1 MTIRSISPT
10 AFVPLT
16 FLRLILAGILALTLM
31 FGVAFAQDAE
41 APAEA
46 PAAEASAGA
55 APEATEEAASTVPAA
70 VLDPAIETEELVL
83 RLVPLTKDELVEVA
97 DNWLGI
103 VKAQTQEVIEAQIEA
118 QQSEGDVA
126 SAALERMEQ
135 LTTERKRMF
144 DNLTATVNSL
154 EKKGG
159 DEAVISAYR
168 SYRSAVLVE
177 ETRNADATALASM
190 ATNWL
195 TSWDG
200 GLGLLKNIVIVM
212 VALFILFVV
221 ARFVRNIASR
231 WIDKVPN
238 LSKLLQAFLLVVI
251 YWLTVAI
258 GLMIVLSAL
267 GLDITPLF
275 ALIGGA
281 SFIIAFAM
289 QDTLGNL
296 AAGLMIM
303 INRPFDEGDYVDVG
317 GVAGTVNKVS
327 ISSTT
332 VTTPD
337 NQVIIIPNSK
347 VWGNVITNV
356 TTSATRRIDLTFGV
370 GYDDSIEKVQQV
382 LEEVVKAHPLVMTDP
397 EPVIRVHELAD
408 SSVNFIVRPWVSGAD
423 YWTVYWDLMRQV
435 KERFDAEGISIPY
448 PQQEMHVR
456 QNSAPAYIAPPS
468 QSASAPRG
476 QGGDAEMGEAPD
488 T

>member
-1 MTIRSISPT
+1 MPDTL
-10 AFVPLT
+10 FKL
-16 FLRLILAGILALTLM
+16 LLAGVLALALM
-31 FGVAFAQDAE
+31 LGTAFAQDAE
-41 APAEA
+41 APADA
-46 PAAEASAGA
+46 PAEDA
-55 APEATEEAASTVPAA
+55 AAQPAPEEAAEEEAAPAPPDA
-70 VLDPAIETEELVL
+70 VLDPSIETEELVL

-97 DNWLGI
+97 TAWLGI
-103 VKAQTQEVIEAQIEA
+103 VKAQTQQVIEAQIEA
-118 QQSEGDVA
+118 QQSEGDAA
-126 SAALERMEQ
+126 SAALDRMAE
-135 LTTERKRMF
+135 LTTERGRMF
-144 DNLTATVNSL
+144 DNLTAVVNSY

-159 DEAVISAYR
+159 DEAVVADFR
-168 SYRSAVLVE
+168 AYRSAVLVE
-177 ETRNADATALASM
+177 ETRNADATALLTM

-200 GLGLLKNIVIVM
+200 GLGLLKNIVIII
-212 VALFILFVV
+212 VALFILFMV
-221 ARFVRNIASR
+221 ARFVRNLASR

-251 YWLTVAI
+251 YWLTVAV

-267 GLDITPLF
+267 GVDITPLF

-303 INRPFDEGDYVDVG
+303 VNRPFDEGDYVDVG
-317 GVAGTVNKVS
+317 GVAGTVNNVS

-337 NQVIIIPNSK
+337 NQVIVIPNSK

-382 LEEVVKAHPLVMTDP
+382 LEETVKAHPLVLSDP

-408 SSVNFIVRPWVSGAD
+408 SSVNFICRPWVNGDD

-448 PQQEMHVR
+448 PQQDLHVK
-456 QNSAPAYIAPPS
+456 QGNAPIPVAPPS
-468 QSASAPRG
+468 RGASAAAG
-476 QGGDAEMGEAPD
+476 EGGDADMGEAPE